1 MPRQKTQFSRRHAL
15 TLAGSGLA
23 SVALAGPVL
32 ANTSQVELQGALRA
46 LAGKFFFSSD
56 NPGRWKGKEK
66 GHSPLI
72 KVDMDGNNALIR
84 AATQHP
90 MAPDHFIIKH
100 ILMDQNF
107 DFMAEQVFDPIF
119 DMPRSRF
126 EISGYSGQFYIVSLC
141 NLHDNWIN
149 MATIS

>member
-1 MPRQKTQFSRRHAL
+1 MLKRNTQFSRRQAL

-23 SVALAGPVL
+23 SAAFAGPVF
-32 ANTSQVELQGALRA
+32 ANTPDVELKGALRT
-46 LAGKFFFSSD
+46 LAGKFFFSSE

-72 KVDMDGNNALIR
+72 KVEKDGSNALIR
-84 AATQHP
+84 AAVRHP
-90 MAPDHFIIKH
+90 MDHDHFIIKH

-107 DFMAEQVFDPIF
+107 DFMAEQVFDVNF

-126 EISGYSGQFYIVSLC
+126 EVSGYSGQFYVVSLC

-149 MATIS
+149 VATI

>member
-1 MPRQKTQFSRRHAL
+1 MLKQNTQFSRRQAL
-15 TLAGSGLA
+15 TLAGGGLA
-23 SVALAGPVL
+23 SAAVAGPVF
-32 ANTSQVELQGALRA
+32 AATQEVELQGALRA
-46 LAGKFFFSSD
+46 LAGKFFFSSE

-72 KVDMDGNNALIR
+72 KVDKDGNNVLIR
-84 AATQHP
+84 AAVQHP
-90 MAPDHFIIKH
+90 MKTDHFIIKH

-126 EISGYSGQFYIVSLC
+126 EVSGYSGQFYIVSLC

-149 MATIS
+149 VATI